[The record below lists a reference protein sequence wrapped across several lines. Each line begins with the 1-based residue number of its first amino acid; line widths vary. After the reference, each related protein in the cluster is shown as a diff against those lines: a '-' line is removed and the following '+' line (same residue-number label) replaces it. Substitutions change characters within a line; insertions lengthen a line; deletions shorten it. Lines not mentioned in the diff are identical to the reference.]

1 MASHFSANQYEDA
14 FKPQRLQNWTL
25 PKKFK
30 ERPTAAD
37 GHTKFIAT
45 DRGHL
50 FPEMKSKRGSKW
62 TFVGTWDLPSRTPL
76 PRINPTARS
85 LEGQERLKRWEEG
98 QTRTK
103 SRTTSVGSGNKT
115 CAKERSECGGDDNQL
130 QENMPP
136 PGSPGE
142 AEQKCVSPNPEA
154 FPASPAA
161 ASQLSASSSRQ
172 QAEAQSLAEES
183 LTSDVD

>member
-115 CAKERSECGGDDNQL
+115 CAKERSE
-130 QENMPP
+130 
-136 PGSPGE
+136 S
-142 AEQKCVSPNPEA
+142 EQKCVSPNPEA

>member
-14 FKPQRLQNWTL
+14 FKSQRLQNWTL

-37 GHTKFIAT
+37 GHTTFIAN

-50 FPEMKSKRGSKW
+50 FPEMKSKREPKW

-85 LEGQERLKRWEEG
+85 LEGQERLRRWAEG
-98 QTRTK
+98 QNRTR
-103 SRTTSVGSGNKT
+103 SRATNHSLEKET
-115 CAKERSECGGDDNQL
+115 CAKGSESRGSDKLLEKAQT
-130 QENMPP
+130 
-136 PGSPGE
+136 PGSPCE
-142 AEQKCVSPNPEA
+142 MEQKCISPKPE
-154 FPASPAA
+154 ASPASLTA
-161 ASQLSASSSRQ
+161 ASRLGTSSCRQ
-172 QAEAQSLAEES
+172 QTEAQPFAEEC
-183 LTSDVD
+183 LTPDVD